1 MNPQKAF
8 KLVAVNAIVLG
19 GVLISSDLI
28 LGKYFF
34 LSPAI
39 DIPESKVNMK
49 KVFVTSSLY
58 RSNNKTRAVYS
69 RDKDGYRPYEKN
81 PRNNGIV
88 LTIGGSTTDQLWVD
102 DSETWQRILETKTGR
117 TVINGGVDGQ
127 STFGHVYSLR
137 NWHRKSLDREKVDDI
152 IFYIGVN
159 DVRFSKGLDSA
170 YGNVFD
176 SPTLKRRLH
185 SFLSRR
191 SFWYDKYKEA
201 KKRFDMLRRP
211 KVKRPDVSDQ
221 IGHGVKN
228 PTFLDQSIAS
238 NIPLSTHDEIQGYK
252 GLFKELLAASNK
264 YFPKARIHIVQQQNP
279 KCLIS
284 GESVHVRQSPEEYP
298 TIMDWCSGL
307 ASIYQL
313 QENIIGLSK
322 RTNIFLV
329 KMFEDD
335 PVPDH
340 GFYDGIHTN
349 SLGSRIIGEYLAR
362 KIKL

>member
-1 MNPQKAF
+1 MNLHKAF
-8 KLVAVNAIVLG
+8 KLVAVNAIVFG
-19 GVLISSDLI
+19 GVLICVDLI

-34 LSPAI
+34 LSAAI
-39 DIPESKVNMK
+39 NIPESKINMK
-49 KVFVTSSLY
+49 KVFDTSSLY
-58 RSNNKTRAVYS
+58 RSNKKITSVYS

-81 PRNNGIV
+81 PRKNGIV

-102 DSETWQRILETKTGR
+102 DSETWQSILETKTGR

-185 SFLSRR
+185 TFLSRR
-191 SFWYDKYKEA
+191 SFLYDKYKEA
-201 KKRFDMLRRP
+201 KKRFNMLLGP
-211 KVKRPDVSDQ
+211 KVKRPDVPHQ

-228 PTFLDQSIAS
+228 PYYLDQSIES
-238 NIPLSTHDEIQGYK
+238 NIPLSTDDEIEGYK
-252 GLFKELLAASNK
+252 GLFKELLATSKK
-264 YFPKARIHIVQQQNP
+264 YFPNARIHVVQQQNP
-279 KCLIS
+279 KCLIL
-284 GESVHVRQSPEEYP
+284 GESVHVRQSPDNYP

-307 ASIYQL
+307 ASIYKL
-313 QENIIGLSK
+313 QENVIRLSNQ
-322 RTNIFLV
+322 TNIFLV
-329 KMFEDD
+329 KMYEDD
-335 PVPDH
+335 PVPDD
-340 GFYDGIHTN
+340 GFYDGMHTN